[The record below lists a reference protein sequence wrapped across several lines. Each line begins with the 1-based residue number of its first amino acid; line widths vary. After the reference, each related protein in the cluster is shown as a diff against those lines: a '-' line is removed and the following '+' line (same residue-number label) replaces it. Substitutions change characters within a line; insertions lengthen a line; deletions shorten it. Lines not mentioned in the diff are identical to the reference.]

1 MLDGKGKTRGLLIL
15 IKLRVFIIW
24 GITLD
29 LWIDGGMFHMVKIP
43 KKKNKLEGQ
52 KSKGFDALLDVKQL
66 IFIRHCA
73 IWEKSPFKTSIK
85 IYRT

>member
-15 IKLRVFIIW
+15 IWLRVFIIW
-24 GITLD
+24 DITLD
-29 LWIDGGMFHMVKIP
+29 LWIDGGIFHMMKIP
-43 KKKNKLEGQ
+43 QKNKLEGQ
-52 KSKGFDALLDVKQL
+52 KSKGFDALLDVKHL

-73 IWEKSPFKTSIK
+73 IWAKSPFKTSIK